1 MSLNKNI
8 EYVVVKGMIR
18 RMAGVL
24 SAVSG
29 RGMLMA
35 LAICASSI
43 VFSPAS
49 AAAGQ
54 TGDVVRVRLGGDAQQ
69 TRIVIEL
76 DKSVAGKQ
84 ASRDDDYSRQVIAL
98 PDIRLGDALS
108 GQGTGLIAGWR
119 VESIA
124 GSTRI
129 NLNFKSKARIY
140 RRFLLPP
147 ADGISVYRYVIDI
160 VPQNGD
166 PAADSNSPIP
176 VVSSQPST
184 QVETPV
190 APHAKKIIVIDAG
203 HGGKD
208 PGAHG
213 KGSLEKD
220 DNLAAARSL
229 RDALE
234 ATGRYKVIMTRD
246 TDAFVDL
253 TARVRIARTANA
265 DLFISLH
272 SDSGGD
278 GSATG
283 ASIYT
288 LSDSGTERAARKAL
302 VKGDWSLSDTTSSDA
317 MVNRILVDLTQRAT
331 KNRSAVFAGMVMD
344 HIGASTPLLKS
355 NLRQAGF
362 MVLLAP
368 DVPAV
373 LLEMG
378 YINNDHDEGMLA
390 DSHHREVMMGE
401 VAAAIDQYFEND
413 TLYASVIG
421 TR

>member
-1 MSLNKNI
+1 MIGRLTKFVAAMAKARVVALSL
-8 EYVVVKGMIR
+8 
-18 RMAGVL
+18 
-24 SAVSG
+24 
-29 RGMLMA
+29 A
-35 LAICASSI
+35 LGASSI
-43 VFSPAS
+43 MAPAAM
-49 AAAGQ
+49 AANPQ
-54 TGDVVRVRLGGDAQQ
+54 QGDVVKVRLGGDANT

-76 DKSVAGKQ
+76 DRSVMGKT
-84 ASRDDDYSRQVIAL
+84 ASRDDDYDRQVIAL
-98 PDIRLGDALS
+98 PDVRIGDTLT
-108 GQGTGLIAGWR
+108 GPGTGLIAGWKI
-119 VESIA
+119 ESIA
-124 GSTRI
+124 GSTRL
-129 NLNFKSKARIY
+129 NLDFKGKARIY

-147 ADGISVYRYVIDI
+147 ADGISVYRYVVDVI
-160 VPQNGD
+160 PQTAD
-166 PAADSNSPIP
+166 ADTSPSPAQSAAAIP
-176 VVSSQPST
+176 VISAPPSA
-184 QVETPV
+184 QVETV
-190 APHAKKIIVIDAG
+190 AAVHAKKIIVIDAG

-213 KGSLEKD
+213 AFSLEKD
-220 DNLAAARSL
+220 DNLAAAKAL

-234 ATGRYKVIMTRD
+234 KTGRYKVIMTRD
-246 TDAFVDL
+246 TDSFVDL
-253 TARVRIARTANA
+253 SARVRIARTANA

-272 SDSGGD
+272 SDSGGN

-302 VKGDWSLSDTTSSDA
+302 VKGDWSLSDTSSSDA

-331 KNRSAVFAGMVMD
+331 KNRSATFAGMVMD

-378 YINNDHDEGMLA
+378 YINNDHDEAMLS
-390 DSHHREVMMGE
+390 DSGHRAVMMGQ
-401 VAAAIDQYFEND
+401 VAQAIDQYFEND
-413 TLYASVIG
+413 VLYASIVG

>member
-1 MSLNKNI
+1 
-8 EYVVVKGMIR
+8 MIR
-18 RMAGVL
+18 RLTGFAG
-24 SAVSG
+24 AVV
-29 RGMLMA
+29 RARAVKLA
-35 LAICASSI
+35 LAVCASS
-43 VFSPAS
+43 VLAS
-49 AAAGQ
+49 AAGATDSQ
-54 TGDVVRVRLGGDAQQ
+54 NHGDVVRVRLGGDGHS
-69 TRIVIEL
+69 TRIVVEL
-76 DKSVAGKQ
+76 DKTVQGQ
-84 ASRDDDYSRQVIAL
+84 LASRGDDYGRQVIAL
-98 PDIRLGDALS
+98 PDIRLSGGMKGD
-108 GQGTGLIAGWR
+108 GTGLIADWKID
-119 VESIA
+119 SLA
-124 GSTRI
+124 GSTRLSLDF
-129 NLNFKSKARIY
+129 NGKARIY

-147 ADGISVYRYVIDI
+147 ADGISVYRYVVDV
-160 VPQNGD
+160 VPQNAGD
-166 PAADSNSPIP
+166 AD
-176 VVSSQPST
+176 PST
-184 QVETPV
+184 DSAPAPVPVMQVLPSARVETV
-190 APHAKKIIVIDAG
+190 SQTHDKKIIVIDAG

-213 KGSLEKD
+213 AYSLEKD
-220 DNLAAARSL
+220 DNLAAAKAL
-229 RDALE
+229 RDTLE
-234 ATGRYKVIMTRD
+234 KTGRYKVIMTRD
-246 TDAFVDL
+246 TDSFVDL

-278 GSATG
+278 GGTTG

-378 YINNDHDEGMLA
+378 YINNDHDEAMLS
-390 DSHHREVMMGE
+390 DSHHREIMMGQ
-401 VAAAIDQYFEND
+401 VASAIDQYFEND
-413 TLYASVIG
+413 VTYASIIG